1 MCIRDRSIGSS
12 LPQFYIQFGSSSTWT
27 WHVPRN
33 RSGPRK
39 YLCGV
44 VGCFR
49 DEKPPLREVEP
60 PEPPEQSRD
69 LRRPLPQPRP
79 PAAPNNK
86 PRPSQS
92 QFCIPLCFPN
102 HTSTYQVTTSLR
114 TSITASPPLL
124 PAWGFGA
131 ALAHP
136 RYPKSDSLRAGA
148 GKNNL
153 PVATALRGRRL
164 PSLPSLVAN
173 GRF

>member
-1 MCIRDRSIGSS
+1 MHLIGRKVKSPSRHFQRKFKNNKFNMSIGSS

-79 PAAPNNK
+79 PAAPQKHNDHRK
-86 PRPSQS
+86 PSFASLSASQ
-92 QFCIPLCFPN
+92 
-102 HTSTYQVTTSLR
+102 TTR
-114 TSITASPPLL
+114 AS
-124 PAWGFGA
+124 
-131 ALAHP
+131 
-136 RYPKSDSLRAGA
+136 S
-148 GKNNL
+148 
-153 PVATALRGRRL
+153 RL
-164 PSLPSLVAN
+164 PLRSELRSLYRRRCCQRGASELHQPTPEIPRAIAS
-173 GRF
+173 